1 MLTESHPIIRRFL
14 RFLALPYCYFKL
26 VNWSECTSS
35 RIQVFKDL
43 LYIFFKLKY
52 FPDNYG
58 PCRLWEKDRE
68 EWTFY
73 YGSSY
78 NSYPRNKLR
87 KKVQPFEYQLLF
99 DDKSVCEQL
108 CKGID
113 VIMPKSFGIIGSF
126 DDFQGKIK
134 IVFENSKLDKLI
146 IKPILG
152 HAGRGI
158 LLATKNQNII
168 KIISGN
174 SENDLADFAID
185 DVYIIQEVVTQ
196 DKRISNIS
204 SSSINT
210 IRVVTLYTKSNEV
223 IVISSTMRFG
233 VGKSYV
239 DNWSAGG
246 IAVGVVHETGR
257 LKEVA
262 YDKYGNQHLEH
273 PVSKV
278 IFENFQIPMWELVVQ
293 TAVKVQE
300 ACPFYKLLGM
310 DIAVSKDG
318 PVLIEVNANSD
329 IVFQEQTS
337 GPLLKD
343 KRVLLGF
350 AEYEL
355 LINKLQRNLFKE
367 Q

>member
-1 MLTESHPIIRRFL
+1 M
-14 RFLALPYCYFKL
+14 
-26 VNWSECTSS
+26 
-35 RIQVFKDL
+35 
-43 LYIFFKLKY
+43 KY
-52 FPDNYG
+52 YPDNYG
-58 PCRLWEKDRE
+58 PCRLWEKDRKE
-68 EWTFY
+68 LTCY

-78 NSYPRNKLR
+78 NSYPRDKLR
-87 KKVQPFEYQLLF
+87 KKVQPFEYQILF
-99 DDKSVCEQL
+99 DDKSVCGQL

-113 VIMPKSFGIIGSF
+113 VIMPKSFGIISPF

-134 IVFENSKLDKLI
+134 NIFENSKLDKLI

-158 LLATKNQNII
+158 ILATKNNNRI
-168 KIISGN
+168 KIIAGI
-174 SENDLADFAID
+174 SEIDLGDFTID

-196 DKRISNIS
+196 DKKISNIS

-262 YDKYGNQHLEH
+262 YDKHGNQYFEH

-278 IFENFQIPMWELVVQ
+278 IFDNFQIPMWDPVVQ

-337 GPLLKD
+337 GPLLMD

-350 AEYEL
+350 AEYDL
-355 LINKLQRNLFKE
+355 LINKLQRDLLKE
-367 Q
+367 